1 MGQHYWPEDV
11 SGAVLTTQLAES
23 LVARGHRVT
32 FATAYP
38 SYPKGIVF
46 EEYHNKLF
54 SRETHNNVNII
65 RAWSYTVPKENIKG
79 RFINYATFSATS
91 LMSGLIAIRPDIIVS
106 YSPPMPLG
114 LTALLV
120 SKFWQIPWVLRVEDL
135 FPEYAIK
142 AGVIRNRTVISI
154 LEWFEKLFYRHA
166 AHISVITE
174 GFHLKLSERGVPP
187 NKVSVFPV
195 WADPGE
201 VKPMP
206 QDTAFRR
213 ENGWQDKFIVLYSG
227 NLGLTCDLE
236 GVLEAAEILRPHPDI
251 QFLIV
256 GEGVKKAELI
266 TTAEQKG
273 LHNVSF
279 WPYQPRERFSELLA
293 TADATLV
300 TLNEDS
306 HSTSLPSKTFNYL
319 ACGRPILTIAP
330 LHSELSQIVSSANAG
345 ICMPSNQ
352 PDTLAKAILELKAD
366 PVAQEVKG
374 ANGRHLLETQYSRE
388 HCVDMYEHLFL
399 QLVSQTR

>member
-91 LMSGLIAIRPDIIVS
+91 LMSGLIAIRPDIIIS

-195 WADPGE
+195 
-201 VKPMP
+201 
-206 QDTAFRR
+206 
-213 ENGWQDKFIVLYSG
+213 
-227 NLGLTCDLE
+227 
-236 GVLEAAEILRPHPDI
+236 
-251 QFLIV
+251 
-256 GEGVKKAELI
+256 
-266 TTAEQKG
+266 
-273 LHNVSF
+273 
-279 WPYQPRERFSELLA
+279 
-293 TADATLV
+293 
-300 TLNEDS
+300 
-306 HSTSLPSKTFNYL
+306 
-319 ACGRPILTIAP
+319 
-330 LHSELSQIVSSANAG
+330 
-345 ICMPSNQ
+345 
-352 PDTLAKAILELKAD
+352 
-366 PVAQEVKG
+366 
-374 ANGRHLLETQYSRE
+374 
-388 HCVDMYEHLFL
+388 
-399 QLVSQTR
+399 